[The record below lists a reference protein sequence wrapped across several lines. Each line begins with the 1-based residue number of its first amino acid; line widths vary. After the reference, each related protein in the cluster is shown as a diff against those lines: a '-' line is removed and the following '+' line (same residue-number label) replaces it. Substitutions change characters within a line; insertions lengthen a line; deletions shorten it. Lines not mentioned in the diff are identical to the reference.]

1 MSKDN
6 VEVVIIPG
14 SFATAPPYEVLV
26 EGLKARGYKARVV
39 PLLSVN
45 DGTRLPPATMQD
57 DAAEIRS
64 AVQSILDDP
73 DHPRNVV
80 LVVHSY
86 SGFPG
91 TEAVAGL
98 SRAARSSSSAA
109 VAGLSR
115 AARSSSS
122 AAVVGILYMA
132 ALLPQAGQSARDII
146 RTNPN
151 APEEFKVSAPGTYYP
166 AMPAES
172 APFIFNDGVDPD
184 EAVRLLA
191 TFSRHSADS
200 YDGKL
205 SHAAWRDIPSVQI
218 IPSIDLV
225 VPVAIQEAMYEKVRE
240 VAPEKFRQVRY
251 EGAGHGFCF
260 HGVWIER
267 TVEEIVQLAEANL

>member
-91 TEAVAGL
+91 TE
-98 SRAARSSSSAA
+98 A

-240 VAPEKFRQVRY
+240 VAPEKFKQVRY